1 MTLRS
6 RSALKAC
13 DERENRYGRDEVR
26 GTKYETDG
34 KVKSFADMEGAAG
47 AFYPEGVASDSPGFG
62 ES

>member
-1 MTLRS
+1 MS
-6 RSALKAC
+6 
-13 DERENRYGRDEVR
+13 DEGENRYGRYEVR